1 MTTKEYDRLNEGA
14 IDEVDAA
21 VWGGD
26 MFINRENIADFRSML
41 KRWEQGLKEAE
52 AILDEMETIYDSP

>member
-1 MTTKEYDRLNEGA
+1 MTTQQYDRLNEGA

-21 VWGGD
+21 VWSGD